1 MIRLIPYDPTDT
13 ALRSAIKGILIEG
26 FGAESASYYDL
37 MLDHLHDREHTFLLE
52 EGGVLVSHALVV
64 DYYEPSGQRWGYL
77 YSFVTTQDYRGRG
90 LMSRLY
96 LEEIEPTL
104 RDRGYEGVCL
114 VPAESSLVP
123 FYERWG
129 TEVMPRLPENEGCE
143 ILPGPQA
150 EAYLMAAYGETRIV
164 NPLPFRMVKP
174 FTERTDPLVLVSPL
188 D

>member
-1 MIRLIPYDPTDT
+1 MIRLIPYDPDDT
-13 ALRSAIKGILIEG
+13 ALRRAIKAILTVG
-26 FGAESASYYDL
+26 FGAEGAPYYDL
-37 MLDHLHDREHTFLLE
+37 MLAHLHDREHTFLLE

-64 DYYEPSGQRWGYL
+64 DYYEPSGERWGYL
-77 YSFVTTQDYRGRG
+77 YSFVTTRDYRGRE

-104 RDRGYEGVCL
+104 RERGYEGVCL

-129 TEVMPRLPENEGCE
+129 TEVMPRQREGVGRE

-150 EAYLMAAYGETRIV
+150 EAYLMAAYGKTRIV
-164 NPLPFRMVKP
+164 NPLPFRMAKS
-174 FTERTDPLVLVSPL
+174 FSDRTDPLVLVSPL